1 MSGSDSPRDHPRQ
14 RALKGARIVFNNG
27 NSSVD
32 VVVRD
37 ISESGAKLKLAAA
50 SWVAPDTFDLAIQ
63 NPGGGISVRYH
74 CEKRWQRG
82 DLVGARFV
90 ETPPKR
96 PPAIPAARSAPPT
109 LTRA

>member
-1 MSGSDSPRDHPRQ
+1 MSGSDSPRGHPRQ
-14 RALKGARIVFNNG
+14 RTLKGARIVFNNG
-27 NSSVD
+27 HSSID

-37 ISESGAKLKLAAA
+37 ISDSGAKLKLGTA
-50 SWVAPDTFDLAIQ
+50 SWVAPDAFDLIIQ
-63 NPGGGISVRYH
+63 NPGSGIAARYH

-96 PPAIPAARSAPPT
+96 PPAIPATRSASPT